1 MGSRRQAISCR
12 DLLSL
17 PFCISPS
24 PSCSHAAARHHRPL
38 PASPEQAPWPHETCK
53 PLDRGLMAGTASIAL
68 YAGPCYDLCSDAA
81 SADLSLLQ
89 LFLPELS
96 AWSHDS
102 LLIDRPTVATDM
114 APPHNPCFVFRKK
127 KMNQDPDYWWPPCR
141 DALGDGKA
149 KQDATSACL
158 LSPSAQLSPRPHPRP
173 SSSIIQLPS
182 LPLLLDLFPFPQ
194 QHCSFSFFISLVC
207 SSFVYKEPS
216 FHSRDQSHSLS
227 LAQPS

>member
-1 MGSRRQAISCR
+1 MLAPAMICARTQHLPICHCSSYSCLNYR
-12 DLLSL
+12 HGAMTLS
-17 PFCISPS
+17 SS
-24 PSCSHAAARHHRPL
+24 
-38 PASPEQAPWPHETCK
+38 T
-53 PLDRGLMAGTASIAL
+53 
-68 YAGPCYDLCSDAA
+68 
-81 SADLSLLQ
+81 
-89 LFLPELS
+89 
-96 AWSHDS
+96 
-102 LLIDRPTVATDM
+102 DRPWLPTWR
-114 APPHNPCFVFRKK
+114 PPLTTHVSFFEKR
-127 KMNQDPDYWWPPCR
+127 MNQDPDYWWPPCR

-173 SSSIIQLPS
+173 WSSIIQLPS